1 MSESQ
6 NREDEPVDG
15 TSSREIP
22 SNRYSDLLGY
32 FPAEIFEGFEEFV
45 RRSRERSKN
54 RRVPPPWW

>member
-6 NREDEPVDG
+6 NQRDESVDG
-15 TSSREIP
+15 TSSREIS

-32 FPAEIFEGFEEFV
+32 FPAEIFEEFV

-54 RRVPPPWW
+54 RREPPPWW